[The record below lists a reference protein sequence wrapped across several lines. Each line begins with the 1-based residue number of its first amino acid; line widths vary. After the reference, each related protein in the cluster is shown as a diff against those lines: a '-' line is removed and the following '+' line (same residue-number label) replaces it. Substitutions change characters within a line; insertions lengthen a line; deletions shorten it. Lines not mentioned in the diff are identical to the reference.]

1 MIWMSTVS
9 RLKARS
15 SDFFCSWFYVYIEIK
30 EVDLYSILASDSE
43 FDFVIF
49 RLCGN
54 NESSSSIPLLSTS
67 WTSLE
72 QQQQAW
78 RRRLA

>member
-1 MIWMSTVS
+1 MWMVFLLRARNRFSKRIYSFDSGSV
-9 RLKARS
+9 RLIYCRKGGE
-15 SDFFCSWFYVYIEIK
+15 DG
-30 EVDLYSILASDSE
+30 SIL
-43 FDFVIF
+43 FCGF

-78 RRRLA
+78 RQA